1 MEIAKQ
7 FTQVIKENEGIIIKV
22 CSLYT
27 FNPDDRDD
35 LYQEIVYQLWKSFA
49 SFKAKAKLSTW
60 MYRVALNTAI
70 YFLKK
75 EKKAIRTTPLEGSL
89 LQFAEELNKREEE
102 KIQLLYQHIQL
113 LSLLERGIIL
123 LYLESK
129 SHEEIAEV
137 MGLTTTNVGTRL
149 SRIREKLKSQITKNQ
164 ESWN

>member
-27 FNPDDRDD
+27 FNTDDRDD

-89 LQFAEELNKREEE
+89 LQFTEELNKREEE
-102 KIQLLYQHIQL
+102 KIQLLYQHIQF

>member
-89 LQFAEELNKREEE
+89 LQFAEEMNKREEE

>member
-7 FTQVIKENEGIIIKV
+7 FTQVIKENEGLILKV
-22 CSLYT
+22 CSIYT
-27 FNPDDRDD
+27 FNADDRAD
-35 LYQEIVYQLWKSFA
+35 LYQEIVYQLWKSFG
-49 SFKAKAKLSTW
+49 SYKAKAKLSTW
-60 MYRVALNTAI
+60 MYRVAMNTAI

-75 EKKAIRTTPLEGSL
+75 EKKEIRTTSLEGSF
-89 LQFAEELNKREEE
+89 LQFAEELDKREEE
-102 KIQLLYQHIQL
+102 KIQLLYQHIQM

-137 MGLTTTNVGTRL
+137 MGLSTTNVGTRL

-164 ESWN
+164 